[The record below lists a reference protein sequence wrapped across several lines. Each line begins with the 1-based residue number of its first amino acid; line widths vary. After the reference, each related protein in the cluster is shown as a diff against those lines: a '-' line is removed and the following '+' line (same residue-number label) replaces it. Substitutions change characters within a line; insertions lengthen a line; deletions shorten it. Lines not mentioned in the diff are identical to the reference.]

1 MEKVSRVDGN
11 RAWSSIAGYSRA
23 IRRGNLI
30 SVSGTSSTTL
40 DGRVMYPHDAYGQIK
55 YILEEVK
62 GAIEELGATYEDTMS
77 TRIFFTNIEDW
88 PAVAKAHHE
97 VFGSILPAATFLE
110 VSRLMLPELCVE
122 FEATL
127 WVS

>member
-11 RAWSSIAGYSRA
+11 RAWSPIVGYSRA

-40 DGRVMYPHDAYGQIK
+40 DGRVMYPHDAYRQIK

>member
-11 RAWSSIAGYSRA
+11 RAWSSIVGYSRA

-77 TRIFFTNIEDW
+77 TRVFFTNIEDW

-97 VFGSILPAATFLE
+97 VFGSILPAATFVE

>member
-1 MEKVSRVDGN
+1 
-11 RAWSSIAGYSRA
+11 
-23 IRRGNLI
+23 
-30 SVSGTSSTTL
+30 
-40 DGRVMYPHDAYGQIK
+40 MYPHDAYRQIK

>member
-11 RAWSSIAGYSRA
+11 RAWSPIVGYSRA

-40 DGRVMYPHDAYGQIK
+40 DGCVMYPHDAYGQIK

-77 TRIFFTNIEDW
+77 TRIYFTNIEDW

>member
-11 RAWSSIAGYSRA
+11 RAWSPIVGYSRA

-77 TRIFFTNIEDW
+77 TRIYFTNIEDW
-88 PAVAKAHHE
+88 PAVAKAHYE

>member
-11 RAWSSIAGYSRA
+11 RAWSSIVGYSRA

-97 VFGSILPAATFLE
+97 VFGSILPAATFVE

>member
-11 RAWSSIAGYSRA
+11 RAWSPIVGYSRA

-40 DGRVMYPHDAYGQIK
+40 DGRVMYPHDAYQQIK

>member
-11 RAWSSIAGYSRA
+11 RAWSSIVGYSRA

-40 DGRVMYPHDAYGQIK
+40 DGRVMSPHDAYGQIK

-77 TRIFFTNIEDW
+77 TRVFFTNIEDW

-97 VFGSILPAATFLE
+97 VFGSILPAATFIE

>member
-11 RAWSSIAGYSRA
+11 RAWSPIVGYSRA

-62 GAIEELGATYEDTMS
+62 GAIDELGATYEDTMS

-97 VFGSILPAATFLE
+97 VFGSILPAATFVE

>member
-11 RAWSSIAGYSRA
+11 RAWSSIVGYSRA